1 MVNTAIAGAVATASA
16 NPPAMISRRAQSSRV
31 AIVVLSVVID

>member
-1 MVNTAIAGAVATASA
+1 VATASA